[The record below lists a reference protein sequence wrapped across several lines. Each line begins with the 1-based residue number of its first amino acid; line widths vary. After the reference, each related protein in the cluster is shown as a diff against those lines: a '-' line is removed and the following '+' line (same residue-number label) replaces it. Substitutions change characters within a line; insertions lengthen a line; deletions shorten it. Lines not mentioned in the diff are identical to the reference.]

1 MYQVA
6 ESPPKMVRP
15 FGMEPEKGRW
25 ILVAFCTIINLCLGA
40 VYSWS
45 VFVTPL
51 KTHLEEK
58 GLTVASSE
66 IQLPF
71 SIFLLFFAIAMP
83 LTGRFITKYG
93 PKKVA
98 IVGGILYGLGWL
110 SASFS
115 NNITLLCLTYG
126 AIGGLGVGIAYGCP
140 INVATRWFPDK
151 RGLAVGVVLIGFGV
165 SAIVTG
171 NIANIFINS
180 SGIMNTFRYFGT
192 AFILIN
198 VLLSLP
204 SSFPTPG
211 WTPKGWKAPPP
222 KPGAETYECNRG
234 DMMKTA
240 TFYGLWF
247 CFFIGCLSGL
257 MAVGIA
263 KPVGTETFGVTS
275 VLATVLVGVFAI
287 INGGG
292 RPLFGALNDKITP
305 RNAAILAFVLIAIAC
320 ALLYFV
326 GSAGGSTIYI
336 IGFAILWACLGGWL
350 AIAPAATA
358 SYFGMRDYA
367 NCYGIVFLAFGIGG
381 IAGPYLAGAIKDNT
395 GSYLSVFPYVLG
407 LAIIGII
414 IAVLLMKPVKKAP
427 KGVKVT

>member
-1 MYQVA
+1 MSQVA
-6 ESPPKMVRP
+6 ASTPKIVRP

-45 VFVTPL
+45 IFVTPL
-51 KTHLEEK
+51 KNHLEEK

-71 SIFLLFFAIAMP
+71 SIFLLCFAIAMP

-98 IVGGILYGLGWL
+98 IVGGALYGLGWL

-115 NNITLLCLTYG
+115 NTIPLLCLTYG
-126 AIGGLGVGIAYGCP
+126 AVGGLGVGIAYGCP

-151 RGLAVGVVLIGFGV
+151 RGLAVGVVLIGFGF

-171 NIANIFINS
+171 NLANIFINS
-180 SGIMNTFRYFGT
+180 SGIMNTFRYFGI
-192 AFILIN
+192 AFIIIN
-198 VLLSLP
+198 ILLSLP
-204 SSFPTPG
+204 SSFPTAG

-222 KPGAETYECNRG
+222 KPGSVTFECNRG
-234 DMMKTA
+234 EMVKTA
-240 TFYGLWF
+240 TFYGLWI
-247 CFFIGCLSGL
+247 CFFIGCLAGL

-263 KPVGTETFGVTS
+263 KPVGTANFGVTS
-275 VLATVLVGVFAI
+275 GLATMLVGVFAI

-292 RPLFGALNDKITP
+292 RPLFGALNDKMTP
-305 RNAAILAFVLIAIAC
+305 RNTAILDFALIAIASV
-320 ALLYFV
+320 LLYFV
-326 GSAGGSTIYI
+326 GSAGGSAIYI

-358 SYFGMRDYA
+358 SFFGMRDYA
-367 NCYGIVFLAFGIGG
+367 NCYGIVFLAFGTGG
-381 IAGPYLAGAIKDNT
+381 IAGPYLAGAIKDST

-414 IAVLLMKPVKKAP
+414 ISVLLLKPVKKAP
-427 KGVKVT
+427 AAVKAT